1 MQGALISPA
10 SRAAWLSSP
19 PCLTRRCTHASSR
32 AAAGEGG
39 PRAEIVGAGPVVSP
53 CWGLPRAATLG
64 LLGSDTCQRAG
75 LVSGP
80 GRPAWLR
87 TVALGKADPV
97 PLLPET
103 GWPGSREFAFGPW
116 TQSFGIYRMQGSCVC
131 FPYTC
136 SLGRVSTESTGVQR
150 KFNPRGPRTPE

>member
-1 MQGALISPA
+1 M
-10 SRAAWLSSP
+10 
-19 PCLTRRCTHASSR
+19 
-32 AAAGEGG
+32 
-39 PRAEIVGAGPVVSP
+39 VSP

-116 TQSFGIYRMQGSCVC
+116 TQSFGIYRMQGSCV
-131 FPYTC
+131 F
-136 SLGRVSTESTGVQR
+136 SLHVFSWKSVHRIHGCAE
-150 KFNPRGPRTPE
+150 KI